1 MYRLDLSRPV
11 CGPFEDMFA
20 PQKYVS
26 GMNCDE
32 NRVMLWQSPAALFPS
47 EPTNSYFLFT
57 ILEKKKKK
65 KKEAVDVM
73 TAGSITT

>member
-1 MYRLDLSRPV
+1 
-11 CGPFEDMFA
+11 
-20 PQKYVS
+20 
-26 GMNCDE
+26 MNCDE
-32 NRVMLWQSPAALFPS
+32 NRVMLWQSPAALLPS

-57 ILEKKKKK
+57 ILEKKTK